1 MRYSFV
7 NGYQFNLLLIHGA
20 EVGETLKQCIACA
33 EEIKNEA
40 ALCRYCGTR
49 QDDASFIKATSLA
62 AAKVTKSE
70 ASAPATKP
78 AETESSPDENDELSS
93 SWEMDFTCPDCL
105 TLQSKSWNYCD
116 NCGSEVYV
124 PSAQGAR
131 LLRPANSPN
140 LGNSSQLQLVT
151 CQYCSSNAREKAR
164 YCWRCG
170 KIISPESKKSH
181 GPVASSGQPSLGSL
195 TNASSASRPPI
206 FWISILGFGIIVL
219 LLGGLAAGSGNTGGT
234 GGGGDTSRSAF
245 YDAGYKF
252 GRENIGRNTD
262 RPSAYNQCNGV
273 ANSVKFNNPN
283 ATNEELTDWVRGCMA
298 YVAN

>member
-1 MRYSFV
+1 M
-7 NGYQFNLLLIHGA
+7 
-20 EVGETLKQCIACA
+20 KQCIACA
-33 EEIKNEA
+33 EDIRSEA
-40 ALCRYCGTR
+40 ALCRFCGTR
-49 QDDASFIKATSLA
+49 QDDASFITAMSPTTP
-62 AAKVTKSE
+62 KVSKGG
-70 ASAPATKP
+70 ASAPPTKH
-78 AETESSPDENDELSS
+78 AETETSPDENKRRSS
-93 SWEMDFTCPDCL
+93 SWQMDFTCPDCL

-124 PSAQGAR
+124 PSSAGAR
-131 LLRPANSPN
+131 VLRPANSPN
-140 LGNSSQLQLVT
+140 LAHSSQLQLVT

-164 YCWRCG
+164 YCWQCG
-170 KIISPESKKSH
+170 KLVSLDNKKSL
-181 GPVASSGQPSLGSL
+181 GPAASSAQPSLGPSA
-195 TNASSASRPPI
+195 NASSASRPPI
-206 FWISILGFGIIVL
+206 FWISILGFGLIIL

-245 YDAGYKF
+245 YDAGYKY